1 MRNFHIVKEKLEI
14 LTRDLIEKYDS
25 AGKVTRE
32 VDFETAEL
40 PSLAWYLQRLTDK
53 GRLQS
58 GPSLFGSKVSWSFIG
73 DCYFIREIRNR
84 QVHKRRDKP
93 RLEESLADAT
103 VLLRFISDLEPLV
116 QERELLLEATKLI
129 DDDFQ
134 RLLSETAESYG
145 SSYDQPDSPEWAD
158 LPDEPEEPEEPEE
171 PSQLDAIHTTVANR
185 ILPEILDLRER
196 QEDIADVLNDLQK
209 VLDQAIRRDFEDPTS
224 DPIDDSDLPP
234 FPKDDLPVTTS
245 RDSEASPID
254 KITARQLLIRLRAD
268 IWQETNTG
276 PDKRGILKSSLIDKY
291 IANRVRSDKEF
302 YANLSDWEKENIF
315 KSHLP
320 YLDQIYTI
328 IERISP
334 DKD

>member
-1 MRNFHIVKEKLEI
+1 MRNFHIVKEQLET
-14 LTRDLIEKYDS
+14 LTRDIIKKYDS
-25 AGKVTRE
+25 AGEVTGRG
-32 VDFETAEL
+32 DFETAEL
-40 PSLAWYLQRLTDK
+40 PSLAWYLQSFIDK
-53 GRLQS
+53 GGLHS
-58 GPSLFGSKVSWSFIG
+58 SPSLFGSQVSWSFSG
-73 DCYFIREIRNR
+73 DCYFIRQIRNR

-103 VLLRFISDLEPLV
+103 VLLRFTSDLEPLAH
-116 QERELLLEATKLI
+116 ERESLLEAKKLI

-145 SSYDQPDSPEWAD
+145 SSYDQPDSPGRAD
-158 LPDEPEEPEEPEE
+158 LPDEPDEPGEPEQ

-185 ILPEILDLRER
+185 ILPEILDLRGR
-196 QEDIADVLNDLQK
+196 QEDIADVLNDLQE
-209 VLDQAIRRDFEDPTS
+209 VLNQAIRRDFEDPTS

-291 IANRVRSDKEF
+291 IAKRVRSDKEF
-302 YANLSDWEKENIF
+302 YAHLSDWEKENIF

-328 IERISP
+328 IKRISP